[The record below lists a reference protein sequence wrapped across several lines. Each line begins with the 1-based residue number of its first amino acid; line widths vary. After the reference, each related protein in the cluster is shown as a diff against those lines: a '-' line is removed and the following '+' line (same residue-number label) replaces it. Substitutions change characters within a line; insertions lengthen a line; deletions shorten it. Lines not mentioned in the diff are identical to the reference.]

1 MTQSALSSATA
12 AAPTRPRSESYKL
25 DRGRYRRVVFF
36 FAGVFI
42 NVIWWEMVVR
52 TVLGEKAVARGRSK
66 RIRRIARRFRQLAV
80 RMGGVMIKLGQ
91 FVSTRFDVMPPEIVE
106 ELAGLQDEVPPEDL
120 DQMLGVIEDELGQP
134 VEDVFSEFDTTV
146 QAAASLGQVYRARL
160 ANGARVAVKVQRPGI
175 ERLVATDLEALR
187 VVAGWAMRWSVIR
200 RRADV
205 PALLEE
211 FAATLWEE
219 VNYEMEADNAERF
232 KALFADDLRVYI
244 PRIYPEYSSLRVL
257 TMEDV
262 TSIKIMNLEAIDEA
276 GVSRPVAA
284 RRLLDIYLKM
294 IFEFGFFHAD
304 PHPGNLF
311 IYPLPDE
318 AITQM
323 YGGNPPNHNGRPFYI
338 VFVDFGMVGHIT
350 DRVMAGLREA
360 LIAVGTRDSQR
371 LLNAYKMLGVLLPS
385 ADLERI
391 DEMGSEV
398 LDMMWGKSIPEV
410 AQMSHE
416 EMRSFASRYTDLLY
430 EMPFQIP
437 QDFIYLGRAVG
448 ILSGICTLLDPAF
461 NPWEPIATYTQK
473 FVTREARGNI
483 GALAK
488 EALSLGSTA
497 LSLPQQAQAVLSK
510 MQRGELG
517 VKVDP
522 SAQLHSEILLLEG
535 AITGLTR
542 SVVTAGLLISGALL
556 YNGGE
561 TIMGLGA
568 FGLAALAWISV
579 ALRRKPSRRDPHA

>member
-1 MTQSALSSATA
+1 MAQSALSNRAATTPA
-12 AAPTRPRSESYKL
+12 NPPSDRRQL
-25 DRGRYRRVVFF
+25 DRGRFRRVVTF
-36 FAGVFI
+36 FAGIFL
-42 NVIWWEMVVR
+42 NVIWWETIMRNVF
-52 TVLGEKAVARGRSK
+52 GEKFVERGRSK

-91 FVSTRFDVMPPEIVE
+91 FISTRFDVMPPEIVE

-120 DQMLGVIEDELGQP
+120 DEMMRVIEEELGQP
-134 VEDVFSEFDTTV
+134 VEDVFAEFDKTV
-146 QAAASLGQVYRARL
+146 QAAASLGQVYRAKL
-160 ANGARVAVKVQRPGI
+160 TNGDRVAVKVQRPGI

-187 VVAGWAMRWSVIR
+187 VVAGWAMRWSVIS

-232 KALFADDLRVYI
+232 QELFADDLRVYI
-244 PRIYPEYSSLRVL
+244 PRIYREYSTLRVL

-284 RRLLDIYLKM
+284 RRLLDIYLRM
-294 IFEFGFFHAD
+294 VFEIGFFHAD

-318 AITQM
+318 AIGQM
-323 YGGNPPNHNGRPFYI
+323 YDNSPPDHNGRPFYI

-350 DRVMAGLREA
+350 DQVMTGLREA
-360 LIAVGTRDSQR
+360 LIAIGTRDSQR
-371 LLNAYKMLGVLLPS
+371 LLNAYKILGVLLPS
-385 ADLERI
+385 ADMERI
-391 DEMGSEV
+391 DEMGTEV

-410 AQMSHE
+410 AQMSQE

-461 NPWEPIATYTQK
+461 NPWEPIAKYTQK
-473 FVTREARGNI
+473 FVTREARGS
-483 GALAK
+483 ALNTIAK

-497 LSLPQQAQAVLSK
+497 LSLPQQAQTVLNQV
-510 MQRGELG
+510 QRGDLS
-517 VKVDP
+517 VKVTP
-522 SAQLHSEILLLEG
+522 SPEMRSEVLLLE
-535 AITGLTR
+535 AAVTGLTR
-542 SVVTAGLLISGALL
+542 SVITAGLLISGALL

-561 TIMGLGA
+561 TLMGLGA
-568 FGLAALAWISV
+568 FGLAAVSWITV
-579 ALRRKPSRRDPHA
+579 ALRRKPNR